1 MIFKAL
7 NPIIAGFAVAAL
19 AVALPV
25 AQAQAHRVYDHHH
38 YVNHHR
44 PERRIYHVQHAVNQ
58 RVCIP
63 MCPEDLLPCDPI
75 SFKIADGRCD
85 QWY

>member
-7 NPIIAGFAVAAL
+7 NPIIAGLAVAAL

-25 AQAQAHRVYDHHH
+25 AQAQAHRLHYRHH
-38 YVNHHR
+38 YVRHHR
-44 PERRIYHVQHAVNQ
+44 PEHRIYHAQQAVNQ

-63 MCPEDLLPCDPI
+63 MCPEDMLPCDPI
-75 SFKIADGRCD
+75 YFKTADGRCD
-85 QWY
+85 RWY